1 VTSTEVTVGKPPA
14 QRRPEIPRWD
24 QQLRAAKNDGRK
36 VKFQLAIETY
46 FADED
51 CIVIGTVLE
60 TDKGGIKIVV
70 EGTGKEHWIAK
81 TAIVSTEVL
90 DV

>member
-1 VTSTEVTVGKPPA
+1 MVAKPPA

-24 QQLRAAKNDGRK
+24 QQLRAAKNDGRR
-36 VKFQLAIETY
+36 VKFQLAVEAY

-51 CIVIGTVLE
+51 CVVIGTVLE
-60 TDKGGIKIVV
+60 TDKGGIKIVA
-70 EGTGKEHWIAK
+70 EPTDSEHWVGK
-81 TAIVSTEVL
+81 QFIVGTEVL